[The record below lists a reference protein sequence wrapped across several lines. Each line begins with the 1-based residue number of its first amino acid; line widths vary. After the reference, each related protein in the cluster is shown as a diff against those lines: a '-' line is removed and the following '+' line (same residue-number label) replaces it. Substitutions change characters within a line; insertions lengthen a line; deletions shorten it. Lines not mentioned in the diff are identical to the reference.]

1 MSSAIPNQVPLNLDL
16 NTFRKVYFSEGG
28 WVYGTQELP
37 QEADN
42 VPATGATVTVANNI
56 SLQTINP
63 AALIAALTVK
73 LPAAPQ
79 DGDVV
84 RLVFGG
90 TVAVGSSVITALTLN
105 ANAGQSIFGTTPANP
120 VVSGTSYAYQYR
132 ASNSTWYLVSSVIG

>member
-1 MSSAIPNQVPLNLDL
+1 MSSNIPSQVPLNLDL
-16 NTFRKVYFSEGG
+16 NTFRNVYFSEGS
-28 WVYGTQELP
+28 WVYTPIALP

-42 VPATGATVTVANNI
+42 VPLTGTTVTVGNNI

-73 LPAAPQ
+73 LPASPV

-90 TVAVGSSVITALTLN
+90 TVAVGSNVITALTLD
-105 ANAGQSIFGTTPANP
+105 ANTGQSIFGVAPANP
-120 VVSGTSYAYQYR
+120 VVSGTTYSYQFR
-132 ASNSTWYLVSSVIG
+132 ASNNTWYLVSSVIG